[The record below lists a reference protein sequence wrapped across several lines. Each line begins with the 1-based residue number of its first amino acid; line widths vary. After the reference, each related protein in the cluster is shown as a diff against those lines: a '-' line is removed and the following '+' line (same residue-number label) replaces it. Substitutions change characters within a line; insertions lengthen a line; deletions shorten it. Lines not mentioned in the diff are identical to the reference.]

1 MAVSMKALRVNAN
14 LTQEEIARKMG
25 ISRDLYNQ
33 IENGKVDA
41 KPVYIYAFCQLIGC
55 TPDDISTPEMSTK

>member
-33 IENGKVDA
+33 IENGKVDV

-55 TPDDISTPEMSTK
+55 TPDDISAPEMSTK